1 MVEDP
6 NYEYKYDLAVWK
18 SFSARL
24 SLTILGIAAGVFMVA
39 MLMYL
44 YFQEGAM
51 RDRSSLK
58 ARTELHDA
66 VMTMRLR
73 AAEAAMRN
81 DTLRQEDFVGIL
93 QTVQPYKHSFT
104 LMTDSVGH
112 FVHVGDSAALMQEGI
127 DGLTA
132 AVVCSRLDI
141 ISSYKTA
148 DLLWSSCL
156 HPRSVGPDLDLCL
169 CHSQDGKA
177 AASVYRV
184 GYEHCRR

>member
-44 YFQEGAM
+44 YFQEGIDGRKGM
-51 RDRSSLK
+51 LEVMCSGESGMLEIFKRHDPSLLIY
-58 ARTELHDA
+58 EP
-66 VMTMRLR
+66 V
-73 AAEAAMRN
+73 
-81 DTLRQEDFVGIL
+81 
-93 QTVQPYKHSFT
+93 S
-104 LMTDSVGH
+104 
-112 FVHVGDSAALMQEGI
+112 I